1 MKVNLFTV
9 STHIGK
15 VDLKKIKLKSK
26 FGRAWLSKTP
36 SSFKNKN
43 SLDEES
49 EKYLV
54 TYISELLKGHYYNT
68 FELGIAD
75 IWQNQYKNKDYQE
88 PHVHAFTKFSFII
101 YKKIVEPRTIFFNP
115 AKNVISMLGADDIF
129 PTSYMPKL
137 KSGSIIIFP
146 SFIEHMVVPNSD
158 QITIS
163 GNLVFNKIEDKNAT
177 K

>member
-1 MKVNLFTV
+1 MPLKKK
-9 STHIGK
+9 G
-15 VDLKKIKLKSK
+15 KKIKKSMVK
-26 FGRAWLSKTP
+26 QYGKKKGEAVFYAME
-36 SSFKNKN
+36 N
-43 SLDEES
+43 SG
-49 EKYLV
+49 K
-54 TYISELLKGHYYNT
+54 LKGVN
-68 FELGIAD
+68 
-75 IWQNQYKNKDYQE
+75 KNKDYQE

-163 GNLVFNKIEDKNAT
+163 GNLIFNKIEDK
-177 K
+177 KCH